1 MCITA
6 RQYLPFLTMILL
18 AATAIQAG
26 AGDNP
31 NGRQKDQGRRIK
43 KGIHSGQLTDKEA
56 DELKKKEARI
66 KDLEHKLRADGKLS
80 AGERARMKR
89 ELDDLGAQ
97 IRSQK
102 HDKQRE

>member
-6 RQYLPFLTMILL
+6 RQHLPFLTMILL

-31 NGRQKDQGRRIK
+31 NGRQKKQDDRIK
-43 KGIHSGQLTDKEA
+43 NGVHSGQLTPKEL

-66 KDLEHKLRADGKLS
+66 KDLEHRLRADGKLS
-80 AGERARMKR
+80 AGERAKMNK

-102 HDKQRE
+102 HDRQRG